1 MVFCLFSILYFV
13 MFSIPY
19 NCIYRITVY
28 TVIVNSYCD
37 PSGLLCFTAIVL
49 LTDRRALDIPRYR
62 PGLKPDITRLRR
74 LFGWLLSSF
83 SRRFFFLSAVLHSS
97 PFVQPTLLLSVG
109 CSVIFTLRL
118 VDAFALRRLF
128 RILRSSFSRRLHV
141 SPSKTAECQKKKLPP
156 QREPYSCCIR

>member
-1 MVFCLFSILYFV
+1 

-28 TVIVNSYCD
+28 TVIVNNYCNS
-37 PSGLLCFTAIVL
+37 SGLLCFTVIVL
-49 LTDRRALDIPRYR
+49 LTDRRVLDILGYR
-62 PGLKPDITRLRR
+62 PGLTPDITRLRR

-97 PFVQPTLLLSVG
+97 PFVQPTLLFSVG
-109 CSVIFTLRL
+109 CSVIFTFRL
-118 VDAFALRRLF
+118 ADAFAFRRLF
-128 RILRSSFSRRLHV
+128 RITSFTISRRLHV
-141 SPSKTAECQKKKLPP
+141 SPSKATECQKKKLPP